1 MCLFAVRKSSLENCQ
16 FSLLPI
22 FLIGLFV
29 FLILIYMSCLYILE
43 MNSLSVALFANIFLH
58 SAVVFLSYLR
68 LPLGFP
74 GGSVVKNLPLNAGD
88 GRFKC

>member
-1 MCLFAVRKSSLENCQ
+1 MNSF
-16 FSLLPI
+16 
-22 FLIGLFV
+22 
-29 FLILIYMSCLYILE
+29 YILE
-43 MNSLSVALFANIFLH
+43 IDPSVALFANIFLH